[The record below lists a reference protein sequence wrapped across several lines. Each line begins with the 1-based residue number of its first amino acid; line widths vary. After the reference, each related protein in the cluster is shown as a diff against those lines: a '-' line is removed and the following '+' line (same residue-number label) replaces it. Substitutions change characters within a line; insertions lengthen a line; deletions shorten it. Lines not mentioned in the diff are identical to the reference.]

1 MDGFKLSFNETL
13 QENIDEVNKRMK
25 TDSAIREVL
34 KQYDGKRV
42 AVNIVR
48 DATYIVIISSEG
60 VSMTTSEKPNPEDMY
75 IEIDK
80 EMAEKLLHREID
92 PLKIISMVL
101 FGKIKIRNIGTEEID
116 LVRRLVGA

>member
-13 QENIDEVNKRMK
+13 QENIDEVNKKMK
-25 TDSAIREVL
+25 TDSAFREVL

-60 VSMTTSEKPNPEDMY
+60 VSMTTSEKPSPEDMY

-80 EMAEKLLHREID
+80 EMAEKLLNREID
-92 PLKIISMVL
+92 PLKILSMVL